1 MQHESITSGSRAE
14 SESMTEKPEPPALD
28 AVASEVRSTP
38 NPETAAP
45 QSSGL
50 NFQKAG
56 AIARMRSLERQI
68 YVTEQELEQ
77 ALEKLRSS
85 KSKRTEAAHYRS
97 LIHRLRQRWYLR
109 PFIPAS
115 ALEPRTAPLPSLSRC
130 WQFRGPRFGRQNS
143 RGRLRVAIV
152 GHQLSEELFGAE
164 QSLVDVINAIDPDRF
179 DIFAVFPQKNDRVFE
194 LIQDRVQGICIF
206 PFGWWHKNRLFQEQT
221 VRKFEE
227 LYTEQRI
234 DLVHANTITLSDP
247 LIAALRAGI
256 PGITHAR
263 EVILNDNHLASQLGM
278 PPTEIAKTVCR
289 NASYVL
295 ANSAITLA
303 NYPCGERASY
313 LHNSIDPCAFDL
325 PNIPDPAVINVGL
338 VSSNLLK
345 KGIFDFVELARQAE
359 KYLPSLKFWLIGP
372 VVESIQQLQAEP
384 PSLPRNLFV
393 RKYIS
398 PPPTAYRHL
407 NIVLNLSH
415 FAESFG
421 RTVAEAMTARRPVIA
436 YRYGALP
443 ELVTDGVT
451 GFLVPFQDL
460 GAILDR
466 LSFFAHDPGQIRAFG
481 ERAREK
487 ALALFSPKSF
497 STQLNDLYAR
507 LISERQPAASG

>member
-1 MQHESITSGSRAE
+1 MIERPES
-14 SESMTEKPEPPALD
+14 PALRS
-28 AVASEVRSTP
+28 AVSEAGSMPDPHAAEPRS
-38 NPETAAP
+38 
-45 QSSGL
+45 SRL

-68 YVTEQELEQ
+68 NVTEQELEQ

-115 ALEPRTAPLPSLSRC
+115 ALEPRTPPLPPLSRS
-130 WQFRGPRFGRQNS
+130 WQFRGPRFDPQDS
-143 RGRLRVAIV
+143 KGRLRVAIV
-152 GHQLSEELFGAE
+152 GHQLSAELFGAE
-164 QSLVDVINAIDPDRF
+164 QSLIDVINAIDPQRF
-179 DIFAVFPQKNDRVFE
+179 DIFAVFPQRNDRVFGI
-194 LIQDRVQGICIF
+194 IQDRVQGVCIF

-221 VRKFEE
+221 VRKFEQ
-227 LYTEQRI
+227 LYRDQRI

-247 LIAALRAGI
+247 LIAAQRAGI

-263 EVILNDNHLASQLGM
+263 EVILLDNYLASQLGM
-278 PPTEIAKTVCR
+278 RPSEIAKTVCR

-295 ANSAITLA
+295 ANSATTLA
-303 NYPCGERASY
+303 NYPCGERGSY
-313 LHNSIDPCAFDL
+313 LHNSIDPCTFDL
-325 PNIPDPAVINVGL
+325 PNRADPGAINVGL

-372 VVESIQQLQAEP
+372 VTESIRQLQAEP
-384 PSLPRNLFV
+384 PSLPRSLYMRDYV
-393 RKYIS
+393 S
-398 PPPTAYRHL
+398 PPPAAYRHL
-407 NIVLNLSH
+407 NIVVNLSH

-466 LSFFAHDPGQIRAFG
+466 LSFFVHDAAQIGAFG

-507 LISERQPAASG
+507 LISERRPAASG